1 MASTLQGVTAPQSLF
16 NSDLFHLRAGVPAE
30 RAIEEAST
38 FLASAKDLARVLQD
52 TVGGDVAYAAMCMI
66 DLAKGLIDATL
77 SGAMA
82 ANQGQTEAADRRQLD
97 VLERV
102 LRLADEGVLLINPEA
117 SELAADDARQFL
129 EWAQRKTSKGGA
141 A

>member
-16 NSDLFHLRAGVPAE
+16 NSDLFHLRAGVPAVL
-30 RAIEEAST
+30 ALEEAST

-52 TVGGDVAYAAMCMI
+52 TVGGDVAYAAMCMV

-77 SGAMA
+77 SGCMER
-82 ANQGQTEAADRRQLD
+82 NQGQEEATDRWQRD
-97 VLERV
+97 VLERIS
-102 LRLADEGVLLINPEA
+102 RFADEGVLLINPEA
-117 SELAADDARQFL
+117 SEVAADDARQFL
-129 EWAQRKTSKGGA
+129 EWAKRMTTKGGA